1 MEKGK
6 LGIRLGFYGVAAFVL
21 AFMGWSTALFLL
33 LGVVLVA
40 EKNEWATRQVI
51 QAITLC
57 VAATL
62 ISSILSLFNFIGYI
76 PVIGSIWSTFK
87 SVLNSLIDIAVLVFV
102 IMGIVKNI
110 KGQDAK
116 LPLVS
121 AVSDWAYGIAKPKA
135 VKVQPQAAAICT
147 GCGVPLAPGAAF
159 CTTCG
164 KPVNQAAPAQQPQQP
179 QQ

>member
-121 AVSDWAYGIAKPKA
+121 AVSDWAYGIAKPKE
-135 VKVQPQAAAICT
+135 VKVQPQAATICT

-164 KPVNQAAPAQQPQQP
+164 KPVNQAAPAQQPQQ
-179 QQ
+179 